1 MHNFYPDS
9 DDRSF
14 LKLHKNLE
22 LLQESKRKTFQNLTF
37 PEYIEIERKK
47 FLSIFIAIAPVN
59 SLSQLLIEFQYML

>member
-14 LKLHKNLE
+14 LSYIKILSFFKNLKGRLSKI
-22 LLQESKRKTFQNLTF
+22 LLI
-37 PEYIEIERKK
+37 PEYISRKK

-59 SLSQLLIEFQYML
+59 SLSQLLIEFQYMF